1 MTLQINFSH
10 TFVHKTDFYSELA
23 ALQQKDIDLTL
34 KKADVRWSSQKRKQ
48 TDPEEIENEAT
59 LARAK
64 SNFNLKIFTK

>member
-10 TFVHKTDFYSELA
+10 AFVHKTDFYSKLA
-23 ALQQKDIDLTL
+23 ALQQKDIDLAL

-59 LARAK
+59 LTRAK
-64 SNFNLKIFTK
+64 SNFNFKIFTK